1 MEESAAESTA
11 DKAKE
16 PDCPAPEA
24 VSAEEPEPPA
34 EPEDEREMKIP
45 QQDSETPPSAEQ
57 KRQYRFLR
65 DRQKKYDWEGEEEA

>member
-1 MEESAAESTA
+1 M
-11 DKAKE
+11 
-16 PDCPAPEA
+16 
-24 VSAEEPEPPA
+24 PEPSA